1 MISPE
6 SQAPKVK
13 KVFLIF
19 CEKGLD
25 KSPGLRYTIVTKGEG
40 KPHKP
45 ERGNTMMFIRTLND
59 TTAALAALLN
69 GCDDWD
75 LIGTVAALQ
84 AEMLRGNRRAARK
97 ARRLLKTL

>member
-1 MISPE
+1 M
-6 SQAPKVK
+6 K
-13 KVFLIF
+13 LI
-19 CEKGLD
+19 K
-25 KSPGLRYTIVTKGEG
+25 TI
-40 KPHKP
+40 
-45 ERGNTMMFIRTLND
+45 ND